1 MCVLTYPLLIYVLTG
16 EEADKMM
23 LISRIN
29 LDMLE
34 TSYEMKLGYANP
46 VTRILTLQVY
56 KWRRPV
62 CSLL

>member
-1 MCVLTYPLLIYVLTG
+1 MG
-16 EEADKMM
+16 EEADTMM

-34 TSYEMKLGYANP
+34 TSYEMKLGYANA
-46 VTRILTLQVY
+46 VTQILTLQVY

>member
-1 MCVLTYPLLIYVLTG
+1 MG

-34 TSYEMKLGYANP
+34 TSYEEMKLGYANP
-46 VTRILTLQVY
+46 VTQILTLQVY